1 MATLYN
7 SITCE
12 LEAGAL
18 AFICSLFSV
27 GGYVTA
33 LTFLTLKFFLFSK
46 DLCDNPPPH
55 TPPPPLIPLWG
66 VQENA
71 FTAAL
76 LLCSVLRCP
85 SLLSSPFKPGNT
97 TPFLTSVQEP
107 GTSCVVKR
115 WWRPSSVEH

>member
-46 DLCDNPPPH
+46 DLCDNPPPTH
-55 TPPPPLIPLWG
+55 SPSSFDSPVGCTGKCFYCGP
-66 VQENA
+66 
-71 FTAAL
+71 TSL
-76 LLCSVLRCP
+76 LGP
-85 SLLSSPFKPGNT
+85 SLPVTPLLSFQARQHHTVPNLSAGARNV
-97 TPFLTSVQEP
+97 LC
-107 GTSCVVKR
+107 G
-115 WWRPSSVEH
+115 